1 MKKYILV
8 AIAFIACLFSITNV
22 AAQTRTKVKEGVYL
36 VSYGDTFVIEDE
48 VNQRSVQFQV
58 EQKQD
63 ESGRPVYDILCGNKV
78 TKEIVKTALKGAISS
93 VLVSSGVASWVI
105 PFANTVA
112 GLAYDS
118 ICDYYK

>member
-1 MKKYILV
+1 MKKYFLV
-8 AIAFIACLFSITNV
+8 AIALIACLLSATNIS
-22 AAQTRTKVKEGVYL
+22 AQTRTKVKDGVYL
-36 VSYGDTFVIEDE
+36 VSYGNTFVIEDE
-48 VNQRSVQFQV
+48 VNQRSVQFQI

-63 ESGRPVYDILCGNKV
+63 KSGRPVYDVLCGNKV
-78 TKEIVKTALKGAISS
+78 TKEIAKTALKGAISS
-93 VLVSSGVASWVI
+93 VLAYSGVASWVI